1 MAPPREGSYG
11 ILYGYQHR
19 NLSTFTIDSIPSLTN
34 KTAVVTGA
42 NSGIGKWIALRLAQK
57 GAKVHLACRSRDKAE
72 AAIKWIHE
80 EGECRDAQLEF
91 FEYDAN
97 DLRTVYASAKR
108 FVETGEKVNILV
120 LNAGTI
126 GDEAKGSK
134 DGVEWLFA
142 VNHLAPFALTMG
154 LMPGIRK
161 ACEEGDG
168 DVRVVMTTSAGFSM
182 HPDKGDLHIEDQEIL
197 MSEDGKDTTVW
208 WKGAMPM
215 YGRSKTCTVLFARE
229 LSRRLRKTSWGRST
243 RVNSCHPGKQP
254 SLQ

>member
-11 ILYGYQHR
+11 LLYGYQHR
-19 NLSTFTIDSIPSLTN
+19 NLASFSVDSIPSLTG
-34 KTAVVTGA
+34 KTALVTGS

-57 GAKVHLACRSRDKAE
+57 GAKVHLACRSKGKAE
-72 AAIKWIHE
+72 AAMKWIRE
-80 EGECRDAQLEF
+80 EGESKDANLEF

-97 DLRTVYASAKR
+97 DLGSVYRNAKA
-108 FVETGEKVNILV
+108 FVEKGEKVDILV

-126 GDEAKGSK
+126 ADETKGSK

-142 VNHLAPFALTMG
+142 VNHLAHFALTMG
-154 LMPGIRK
+154 VLPAIRK

-182 HPDKGDLHIEDQEIL
+182 HSDKEDLHIEDEEVV
-197 MSEDGKDTTVW
+197 MGENAKDGIW

-215 YGRSKTCTVLFARE
+215 YGRSKTCTVLFAKE
-229 LSRRLRKTSWGRST
+229 LSRRLRMTDWGKHV
-243 RVNSCHPGKQP
+243 RVNSCHPGKQF
-254 SLQ
+254 

>member
-1 MAPPREGSYG
+1 MTPPREGSYG
-11 ILYGYQHR
+11 LLYGYQHR
-19 NLSTFTIDSIPSLTN
+19 NLNAFSVDSIPSLN
-34 KTAVVTGA
+34 GKTALVTGS

-57 GAKVHLACRSRDKAE
+57 GAKVYLACRSRDKAE
-72 AAIKWIHE
+72 AAMKWIRE
-80 EGECRDAQLEF
+80 EGERKHAKLEF

-97 DLRTVYASAKR
+97 DLSSVYRNAKV
-108 FVETGEKVNILV
+108 FVEKGEKVDILV

-142 VNHLAPFALTMG
+142 VNHLAHFALTMG
-154 LMPGIRK
+154 LMSAIRK
-161 ACEEGDG
+161 ACVEGDG

-182 HPDKGDLHIEDQEIL
+182 HPDKRDLHIEDQEVL
-197 MSEDGKDTTVW
+197 LGADGKGDIW

-229 LSRRLRKTSWGRST
+229 LSRRLRSTNWGKNV
-243 RVNSCHPGKQP
+243 RVNSCHPGEQ
-254 SLQ
+254 SFLR